1 MKQQFLFLAS
11 VLTALTVLT
20 QPIFA
25 HDRMAE
31 PVMNNSTQNSSGIFG
46 LTVLGSGDL
55 EVKPGKVFTEGFEE
69 GATLPYLTGHTKS
82 IKYPAWAVR
91 QGWEGTTT
99 LALEILPNGN
109 VGRTMVMKSSG
120 RGILDKAALKAVTG
134 WTFQPAM
141 KNGKPIVSC
150 IQVPVSFELK

>member
-1 MKQQFLFLAS
+1 MKKQFLFLAS
-11 VLTALTVLT
+11 VLTALIVLT

-25 HDRMAE
+25 HERMAE
-31 PVMNNSTQNSSGIFG
+31 PSMNNSAQNSSDIFG

-69 GATLPYLTGHTKS
+69 GATLPYLIGHAKS
-82 IKYPAWAVR
+82 IKYPAWAIR
-91 QGWEGTTT
+91 QGWQGTTT
-99 LALEILPNGN
+99 LALEILPNGE

-120 RGILDKAALKAVTG
+120 RGILDKAAMKAVID
-134 WTFQPAM
+134 WKFQPAM
-141 KNGKPIVSC
+141 KNGKGIVSC